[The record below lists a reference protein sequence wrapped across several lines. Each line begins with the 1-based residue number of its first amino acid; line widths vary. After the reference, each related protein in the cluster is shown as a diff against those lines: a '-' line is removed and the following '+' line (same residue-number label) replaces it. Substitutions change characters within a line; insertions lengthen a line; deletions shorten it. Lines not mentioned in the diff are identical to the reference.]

1 MTVAVSKALEEGAE
15 AVMCASTGNTA
26 GSAAAYAT
34 RAGLRAVV
42 LMPQGAVAGPKLA
55 QARMLGARVLEA
67 RGSFDD
73 ALAAARALAERGAFA
88 LVNSLNPYRREGQK
102 TAVYEIVEELGSAPD
117 AFFVPY
123 GGGGNTSSYAQGIA
137 ELGVASRIVAG
148 QAADREHT
156 VASAIRIAHPAHA
169 VAVDASGATVVTVDD
184 ARILAAWTELAR
196 EEGLFCE
203 PASAAGLAALAVDPP
218 PGARV
223 VLTLTGHGLKDTDV
237 AAREAPPPVPVEPD
251 PDAIEAAAR

>member
-1 MTVAVSKALEEGAE
+1 VSKALEEGAG
-15 AVMCASTGNTA
+15 VVICASTGNTA

-42 LMPQGAVAGPKLA
+42 LMPEGAVTGPKLA

-73 ALAAARALAERGAFA
+73 ALAAARALADRGTFA

-102 TAVYEIVEELGSAPD
+102 TAVYEIVEELGAAPD
-117 AFFVPY
+117 AFCIPY

-137 ELGVASRIVAG
+137 ELGLPSRIVAG
-148 QAADREHT
+148 QAADRVHT
-156 VASAIRIAHPAHA
+156 VASAIRIAHPAHVAA
-169 VAVDASGATVVTVDD
+169 VEASGATVVTVDD
-184 ARILAAWTELAR
+184 DHILAAWAELAR
-196 EEGLFCE
+196 EEGIFCE
-203 PASAAGLAALAVDPP
+203 PASAAGLAALAAAPLA
-218 PGARV
+218 GARV
-223 VLTLTGHGLKDTDV
+223 VLTLTGHGLKDTQV
-237 AAREAPPPVPVEPD
+237 ADREAPPPVPVDPD